1 MRRRARVDSNH
12 GDIVTALR
20 RLGWRVVSLASV
32 GQGVPDLLAYR
43 TGQPLRLLEVKAKGG
58 VATPA
63 QEAFMADGWPVTIVR
78 SIDDVVAL

>member
-20 RLGWRVVSLASV
+20 RLGWKVVSLASV

-43 TGQPLRLLEVKAKGG
+43 TGQPLRLLEVKTNSG
-58 VATPA
+58 VVTPA